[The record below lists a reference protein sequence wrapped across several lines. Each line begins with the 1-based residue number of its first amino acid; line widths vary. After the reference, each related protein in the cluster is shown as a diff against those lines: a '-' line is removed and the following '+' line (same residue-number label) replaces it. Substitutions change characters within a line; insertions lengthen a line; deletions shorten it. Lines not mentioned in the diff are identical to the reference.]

1 MALST
6 TSRPK
11 LRGADGSIS
20 EAGDQAAGS
29 RNAPVLGH
37 HRRGLVEQR
46 ALVLAVE
53 GPGVRDIVE
62 HILRVHAESARDAAS
77 ERESNAASRR
87 QGAPLGN
94 GDEALGPEGP
104 LGVDVQGLALA
115 PALINRQ
122 LRKCA
127 SGQRF
132 VRRIG
137 RQAGVPGT

>member
-1 MALST
+1 MSGPATRATICLEEA
-6 TSRPK
+6 PV
-11 LRGADGSIS
+11 IS
-20 EAGDQAAGS
+20 QRSYPGDQ
-29 RNAPVLGH
+29 
-37 HRRGLVEQR
+37 
-46 ALVLAVE
+46 
-53 GPGVRDIVE
+53 

-115 PALINRQ
+115 AALINRQ

-137 RQAGVPGT
+137 RQAGIPGT